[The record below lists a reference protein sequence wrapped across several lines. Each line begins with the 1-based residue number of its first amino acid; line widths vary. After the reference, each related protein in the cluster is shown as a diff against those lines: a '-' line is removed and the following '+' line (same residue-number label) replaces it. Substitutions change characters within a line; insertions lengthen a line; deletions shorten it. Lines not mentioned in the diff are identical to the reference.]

1 MGETARSM
9 LVTVKGKNVE
19 VTPALRD
26 YAEKKLSRLSK
37 YFGEIKEARVV
48 QSVQRNQHIVE
59 VMLEGDGVL
68 LRGEERGADMYAAVD
83 LVLEKLEHRV
93 KKFKGKL
100 HNRAHQQGPRE
111 KEHLKERTVTEAQT
125 PEGVVP
131 EEEYEPTI
139 ARVKRFAAK
148 PMAPEEAARQ
158 MELLHHDFFVF
169 VNSESSEVSVV
180 YRRKH
185 GDYGLLVPDY

>member
-1 MGETARSM
+1 MG
-9 LVTVKGKNVE
+9 V
-19 VTPALRD
+19 PAGFFLNDLRD
-26 YAEKKLSRLSK
+26 ARAHL
-37 YFGEIKEARVV
+37 ARVAGIEE
-48 QSVQRNQHIVE
+48 QGAPAARQRNQHIVE

-68 LRGEERGADMYAAVD
+68 LRGEDRADDMYAAVD
-83 LVLEKLEHRV
+83 IVLDKLEQRV

-100 HNRAHQQGPRE
+100 YGRSHHQGPRE
-111 KEHLKERTVTEAQT
+111 KQQLRERTLLEA
-125 PEGVVP
+125 EAAEDVGVGDSGS
-131 EEEYEPTI
+131 EEDYEPTI
-139 ARVKRFAAK
+139 ARVKRFTAK

-180 YRRKH
+180 YRRKQ